1 MPNPSNKTLAQSAGI
16 LILHEQIKF
25 RNPLRRILSLEG
37 YKVFEAGSI
46 EAAASIAVRE
56 DIELTI
62 CDIALAGAEGLPADL
77 LAMPPLKEDDED
89 PRSVL
94 GIITRALEKVR
105 LQKRI
110 RQLEQWLDPSP
121 DFDNIVGESSII
133 REAIALAKQIA
144 PAADAILLQGES
156 GTGKELFARAIHA
169 ASPRSRN
176 PFLSVNCNS
185 FSPEAL
191 EWELFGYK
199 AGAFPG
205 AIRDKKGLLEEANKG
220 SLMLHDIGDLDLN
233 LQNKLLQ
240 ALEREEFIRPGDTRP
255 TRFNIRLFSANKKD
269 LMQAMLE
276 GKFREDLFYRLSIF
290 TIKLPS
296 LRDRKMDIPLLARR
310 FMKYFARKSDIKV
323 EGMSKDFLYHLQRYP
338 WKGNI
343 SEMRNV
349 MERAVMLAETG
360 LLSEECLP
368 FDIRY
373 HPSEDAGPGS
383 AFDLKNVERLHLQR
397 VLNYTGGNK
406 AEAAKLLNI
415 GLTTL
420 YRKMN
425 EYSN

>member
-1 MPNPSNKTLAQSAGI
+1 MANLSNKTGVQTGNI
-16 LILHEQIKF
+16 LILHEQIRY

-37 YKVFEAGSI
+37 YKVFEAGNVES
-46 EAAASIAVRE
+46 AAGIVVRE
-56 DIELTI
+56 DIELI
-62 CDIALAGAEGLPADL
+62 CCDPILTATETFSADL
-77 LAMPPLKEDDED
+77 LPIPFFEDGDED
-89 PRSVL
+89 
-94 GIITRALEKVR
+94 TRAILSTIGRSLEKVR

-110 RQLEQWLDPSP
+110 RQLEQWLDPAP
-121 DFDNIVGESSII
+121 DFDNIVGESSVI
-133 REAIALAKQIA
+133 REAIALARKIA
-144 PAADAILLQGES
+144 PSGDAVLLQGET

-176 PFLSVNCNS
+176 PFLTVNCNA

-191 EWELFGYK
+191 EYELFGYK

-205 AIRDKKGLLEEANKG
+205 AARDKKGLLEEANKG
-220 SLMLHDIGDLDLN
+220 SLLLNDIGDLDLG
-233 LQNKLLQ
+233 LQNKLLRAIEQ
-240 ALEREEFIRPGDTRP
+240 EEFIRPGDTKAIRI
-255 TRFNIRLFSANKKD
+255 NVRLFSSNKKD
-269 LMQAMLE
+269 LQQLMLE
-276 GKFREDLFYRLSIF
+276 GKFREDLFYRLNIF
-290 TIKLPS
+290 TIRLPS

-310 FMKYFARKSDIKV
+310 FMKYFARKSDTRV

-343 SEMRNV
+343 SELRNA

-360 LLSEECLP
+360 ILSEECLP

-373 HPSEDAGPGS
+373 HPSEEAGPGS

-425 EYSN
+425 EYAG